1 MKIIYFFF
9 YINIIFLLLSGVS
22 FADNVPEWV
31 LMPDM
36 QGYSFCAA
44 GSAPKNS
51 NLSLQKKIARMNTL
65 SELSKAVEIS
75 ISNELEIKNTVE
87 SRNNKQVN
95 AEKDITSS
103 SRQRS
108 NTIIS
113 NAVEID
119 SFLDNDT
126 GILYLRMCIKQNN
139 IKD

>member
-9 YINIIFLLLSGVS
+9 YVNIIFLLLPRMSY
-22 FADNVPEWV
+22 ADNLPRWV

-36 QGYSFCAA
+36 HGYSYCAA

-75 ISNELEIKNTVE
+75 IDNELEVKNTLE
-87 SRNNKQVN
+87 SIDRNQVN
-95 AEKDITSS
+95 VSKDITTS

-108 NTIIS
+108 NTVI
-113 NAVEID
+113 NDAVEMD
-119 SFLDNDT
+119 SFIDNDT
-126 GILYLRMCIKQNN
+126 GIFYLRMCIK
-139 IKD
+139 

>member
-9 YINIIFLLLSGVS
+9 YVNIIFLLLSRMS
-22 FADNVPEWV
+22 YADNLPKWV

-36 QGYSFCAA
+36 QGYSYCAA

-75 ISNELEIKNTVE
+75 IANELEVKNTVE
-87 SRNNKQVN
+87 SRDRKQVN
-95 AEKDITSS
+95 LSKDITTS

-108 NTIIS
+108 NAVI
-113 NAVEID
+113 NDAVEID
-119 SFLDNDT
+119 SFLDNGT
-126 GILYLRMCIKQNN
+126 GIFYLRMCIR
-139 IKD
+139 

>member
-9 YINIIFLLLSGVS
+9 YINIIFLLLPGVS

-36 QGYSFCAA
+36 QGYYFCAA

-126 GILYLRMCIKQNN
+126 GILYLRMCIK
-139 IKD
+139 

>member
-87 SRNNKQVN
+87 SRDNKQVN

-126 GILYLRMCIKQNN
+126 GILYLRMCIK
-139 IKD
+139 

>member
-9 YINIIFLLLSGVS
+9 YINIIFLLLPGVS

-113 NAVEID
+113 NAVEIE

-126 GILYLRMCIKQNN
+126 GILYLRMCIK
-139 IKD
+139 

>member
-9 YINIIFLLLSGVS
+9 YINIIFLLLPGVS

-31 LMPDM
+31 LMPDIH
-36 QGYSFCAA
+36 GYSFCAA

-126 GILYLRMCIKQNN
+126 GILYLRMCIK
-139 IKD
+139 

>member
-22 FADNVPEWV
+22 FADNVPKWV

-119 SFLDNDT
+119 NFLDNDT
-126 GILYLRMCIKQNN
+126 GILYLRMCIK
-139 IKD
+139 

>member
-9 YINIIFLLLSGVS
+9 YINIIFLLLPGVS

-75 ISNELEIKNTVE
+75 IANELEVKNTVE
-87 SRNNKQVN
+87 SRDSKHVN
-95 AEKDITSS
+95 VSKDISSS

-108 NTIIS
+108 NTVIS
-113 NAVEID
+113 DAVEID

-126 GILYLRMCIKQNN
+126 GILYLRMCIK
-139 IKD
+139 

>member
-1 MKIIYFFF
+1 MKIIYFFL

-65 SELSKAVEIS
+65 SEFSKAVEIS

-126 GILYLRMCIKQNN
+126 GILYLRMCIK
-139 IKD
+139 

>member
-87 SRNNKQVN
+87 SRNNKRVN

-126 GILYLRMCIKQNN
+126 GILYLRMCIK
-139 IKD
+139 

>member
-9 YINIIFLLLSGVS
+9 YINIIFLLLPRISY
-22 FADNVPEWV
+22 AENLPAWV

-36 QGYSFCAA
+36 QGYSYCAA

-51 NLSLQKKIARMNTL
+51 NISLQKKIARMNTL

-75 ISNELEIKNTVE
+75 IANELEVKNTVE
-87 SRNNKQVN
+87 SRDDKQVN
-95 AEKDITSS
+95 IAKDIKSS

-108 NTIIS
+108 NTVIS
-113 NAVEID
+113 DAVELD

-126 GILYLRMCIKQNN
+126 GILYLRMCIK
-139 IKD
+139 